1 MAMDSGEL
9 LQPEA
14 LRRRGTPDGARP
26 SAASSPW
33 QAAYRR
39 LRKNKLACA
48 GLLFLLAMLLF
59 CFVGPLFA
67 SDTAGRVSVS
77 LINKPPSGSHWLG
90 TDNLGRDVL
99 TRLMQAGRISLL
111 VGLVSM
117 VLSIVLGSLLGAIAG
132 FYRGFADHLIMRIAD
147 ILLAV
152 PEIPILIIIGAILS
166 DLKVPSEYRIYMVM
180 LMISFMAWPSLA
192 RLVRSQILSFRER
205 PFMLAAEALGLRDRR
220 KLVHLLLNA
229 VPVILVV
236 ATLSVA
242 RAILSETVLSYLG
255 LGVVPPTPSWGN
267 MMAAAN
273 SLIDF
278 QTRPWLWIPPGTAIF
293 LTVIAINV
301 LGDGLRD
308 ALDPRMKR

>member
-1 MAMDSGEL
+1 MQVETWSSVQTGNKTAADHESRKG
-9 LQPEA
+9 
-14 LRRRGTPDGARP
+14 
-26 SAASSPW
+26 AASLW
-33 QAAYRR
+33 GTARKR
-39 LRKNKLACA
+39 LGRKKLAMA
-48 GLLFLLAMLLF
+48 GLSFLLFMTLL
-59 CFVGPLFA
+59 CVIGPLF
-67 SDTAGRVSVS
+67 SDYKEGKVIVS
-77 LINKPPSGSHWLG
+77 LINKPPNVEHWLG
-90 TDNLGRDVL
+90 TDQLGRDVL

-111 VGLVSM
+111 VGVVSM
-117 VLSIVLGSLLGAIAG
+117 VLSVVLGSLLGALAG
-132 FYRGFADHLIMRIAD
+132 YYRGAVDNIIMRAAD

-166 DLKVPSEYRIYMVM
+166 DLKVPSEYRIYLVMV
-180 LMISFMAWPSLA
+180 MISFMAWPSLA

-205 PFMLAAEALGLRDRR
+205 TFMLAAESLGLRDRR
-220 KLVHLLLNA
+220 KIVHLLLNA
-229 VPVILVV
+229 VPVIIVV

-293 LTVIAINV
+293 FTVIAINL

-308 ALDPRMKR
+308 VLDPKLKR

>member
-1 MAMDSGEL
+1 MALESSDLLHPGLNEL
-9 LQPEA
+9 NRQ
-14 LRRRGTPDGARP
+14 RRNA
-26 SAASSPW
+26 AASSSPW
-33 QAAYRR
+33 RAAYRR
-39 LRKNKLACA
+39 LRRNKLALS
-48 GLLFLLAMLLF
+48 GLFFLLLVFLF
-59 CFVGPLFA
+59 CFIGPLF
-67 SDTAGRVSVS
+67 SSHTEGRVTVS
-77 LINKPPSGSHWLG
+77 LINKPPSPAHWFG

-117 VLSIVLGSLLGAIAG
+117 VLSVVLGSLLGALAG
-132 FYRGFADHLIMRIAD
+132 FYRGVVDHIVMRAAD

-180 LMISFMAWPSLA
+180 LMISLMAWPSLA
-192 RLVRSQILSFRER
+192 RMVRSQILSFRER
-205 PFMLAAEALGLRDRR
+205 PYMLAAECLGLRDRR
-220 KLVHLLLNA
+220 KIVHLMLNA
-229 VPVILVV
+229 VPVIIVV

-278 QTRPWLWIPPGTAIF
+278 QSRPWLWIPPGTAIF
-293 LTVIAINV
+293 LTVIAINL

>member
-1 MAMDSGEL
+1 MALESS
-9 LQPEA
+9 EA
-14 LRRRGTPDGARP
+14 IHARLKVSP
-26 SAASSPW
+26 TGKAAVSSSLW
-33 QAAYRR
+33 RSSYRR
-39 LRKNKLACA
+39 LKRNKLAVS
-48 GLLFLLAMLLF
+48 GLLFLLAMFLF
-59 CFVGPLFA
+59 CFVGPLF
-67 SDTAGRVSVS
+67 SDYAMGKVNVS
-77 LINKPPSGSHWLG
+77 LINKPPTASHWLG

-99 TRLMQAGRISLL
+99 TRLMQAGRISLV

-117 VLSIVLGSLLGAIAG
+117 VLSVAVGSLLGALAG
-132 FYRGFADHLIMRIAD
+132 FYRGFVDHLVMRTAD

-152 PEIPILIIIGAILS
+152 PEIPILIILGAILS

-192 RLVRSQILSFRER
+192 RMVRSQILSFRER
-205 PFMLAAEALGLRDRR
+205 PYMMAAESLGLSDRR
-220 KLVHLLLNA
+220 KIVHLMLNA
-229 VPVILVV
+229 VPIIIVV

-278 QTRPWLWIPPGTAIF
+278 QMRPWLWIPPGSAIF
-293 LTVIAINV
+293 LTVIAINL

>member
-1 MAMDSGEL
+1 MAAESS
-9 LQPEA
+9 EA
-14 LRRRGTPDGARP
+14 LHARLKVSPQGKAAP
-26 SAASSPW
+26 SSSLW
-33 QAAYRR
+33 RTSYRR
-39 LRKNKLACA
+39 LIRNKLAVS
-48 GLLFLLAMLLF
+48 GLLFLLVMFLF
-59 CFVGPLFA
+59 CFVGPLFSEPTTGKVNVA
-67 SDTAGRVSVS
+67 
-77 LINKPPSGSHWLG
+77 LINKPPSVSHWLG

-99 TRLMQAGRISLL
+99 SRLMQAGRISLI

-117 VLSIVLGSLLGAIAG
+117 VLSVTIGSLLGALAG
-132 FYRGFADHLIMRIAD
+132 FYRGVVDHLVMRTAD

-166 DLKVPSEYRIYMVM
+166 DLKVPSEYRIYLVM

-205 PFMLAAEALGLRDRR
+205 PYMLAAESLGLSDKR
-220 KLVHLLLNA
+220 KIVHLILNA
-229 VPVILVV
+229 VPIIIVV

-278 QTRPWLWIPPGTAIF
+278 QTRPWLWIPPGSAIF
-293 LTVIAINV
+293 LTVIAINL

-308 ALDPRMKR
+308 ALDPRTKR